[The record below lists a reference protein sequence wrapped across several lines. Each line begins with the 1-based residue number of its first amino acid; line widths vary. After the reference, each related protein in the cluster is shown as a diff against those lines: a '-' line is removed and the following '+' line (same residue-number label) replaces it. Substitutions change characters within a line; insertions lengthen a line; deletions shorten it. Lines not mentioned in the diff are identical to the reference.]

1 MRRSTIGLLVMLT
14 LAGLVAPRAIEAQQP
29 THVHRIGW
37 LCACSPPTAPDWK
50 QASSFLQ
57 GLRDLGHVEGDNFV
71 LEARW
76 AEGSPER
83 LPDLAAE
90 LVRLKVDV
98 TYADGDVLVV

>member
-1 MRRSTIGLLVMLT
+1 MGNGL
-14 LAGLVAPRAIEAQQP
+14 APKI
-29 THVHRIGW
+29 
-37 LCACSPPTAPDWK
+37 SPI
-50 QASSFLQ
+50 
-57 GLRDLGHVEGDNFV
+57 LGGSHVEGDNFV